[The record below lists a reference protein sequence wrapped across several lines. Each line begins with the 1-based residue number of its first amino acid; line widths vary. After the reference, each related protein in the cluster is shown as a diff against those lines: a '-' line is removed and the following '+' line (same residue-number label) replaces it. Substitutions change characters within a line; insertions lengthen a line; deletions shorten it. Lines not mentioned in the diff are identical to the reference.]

1 MRIGQVVGKLS
12 LSRVHPSLS
21 GQRWVIVRPF
31 DLEELKFHT
40 GPFVGPDYRR
50 KNPVLEELVVL
61 DELGAS
67 PGGRI
72 AFSEGGEA
80 AAPFHPEKKPVDAYV
95 ACLIDQLT
103 MDPKAAA
110 ALSAAGA

>member
-31 DLEELKFHT
+31 DLEELEFHT
-40 GPFVGPDYRR
+40 GPFVGPNYRR

-67 PGGRI
+67 LGGWI

-95 ACLIDQLT
+95 ACLLDEIT
-103 MDPKAAA
+103 INERAAA
-110 ALSAAGA
+110 MLAAAGA